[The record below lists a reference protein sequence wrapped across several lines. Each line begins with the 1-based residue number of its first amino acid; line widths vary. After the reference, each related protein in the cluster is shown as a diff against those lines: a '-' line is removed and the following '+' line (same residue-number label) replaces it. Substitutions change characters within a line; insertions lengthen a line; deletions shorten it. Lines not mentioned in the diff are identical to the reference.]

1 MYFDRFDIVEAHYLF
16 YYLYHDGQWS
26 EGYRRLSKIM
36 SYFSPRFSL
45 SDENNLNENAR
56 EIFDALVEKHQLSK

>member
-16 YYLYHDGQWS
+16 YFMYHKGQWS

-36 SYFSPRFSL
+36 SYFSPRLSL
-45 SDENNLNENAR
+45 SDESDLSDNAR
-56 EIFDALVEKHQLSK
+56 EIFDALVKKHELSK

>member
-16 YYLYHDGQWS
+16 YSLYHEGQWS
-26 EGYRRLSKIM
+26 EGYRKLCKIT

-45 SDENNLNENAR
+45 RSESDLSENAR
-56 EIFDALVEKHQLSK
+56 EIFDALVKKHANN